1 MAHGLPVI
9 SSDLPT
15 SKEIMGDFA
24 IYFPNGDIKA
34 LASKLQE
41 ATQIDW
47 HTKFEEAIRMAHR
60 FDLSEVMPQWQEVL

>member
-1 MAHGLPVI
+1 
-9 SSDLPT
+9 
-15 SKEIMGDFA
+15 MGDFA
-24 IYFPNGDIKA
+24 IYFPNGDIDV

-47 HTKFEEAIRMAHR
+47 PVKSEEAIRMAHR